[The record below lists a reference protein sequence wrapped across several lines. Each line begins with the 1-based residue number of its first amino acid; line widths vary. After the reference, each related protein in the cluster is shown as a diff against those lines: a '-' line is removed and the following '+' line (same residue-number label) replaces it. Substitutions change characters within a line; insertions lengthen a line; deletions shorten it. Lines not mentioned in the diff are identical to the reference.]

1 MSFVLPIKGRWESV
15 TPTVIVSGLPRSGT
29 SMMMQMLAAGGLPVL
44 SDGVREADED
54 NPRGYY
60 ELEAVKRT
68 KDDPSWLER
77 SDGKVVKMV
86 HALLTDLPNDR
97 PYRVVFMRRKTETVL
112 KSQAAM
118 LNRLGEE
125 GANLTPEK
133 LAQLYESQIEHV
145 KNYMGRQACVEFIEV
160 WYGVII
166 EYTRPQIER
175 IDRFLSTKLDIDAM
189 AQVVDPTLRR
199 QKPS

>member
-1 MSFVLPIKGRWESV
+1 
-15 TPTVIVSGLPRSGT
+15 
-29 SMMMQMLAAGGLPVL
+29 MQMLAAGGLPVL

-145 KNYMGRQACVEFIEV
+145 KNYMGRQACFEFIEV
-160 WYGVII
+160 WYGAII

-175 IDRFLSTKLDIDAM
+175 IDKFLSTQLDIDAM
-189 AQVVDPTLRR
+189 AEAVDPTLRR

>member
-145 KNYMGRQACVEFIEV
+145 KNYMGRQACFEFIEV
-160 WYGVII
+160 WYGAII

-175 IDRFLSTKLDIDAM
+175 INRFLSTKLDIDAM